1 MGDGRLIGLTL
12 GAALV
17 FFLVFGSL
25 HDISQADETDY
36 TLEYLVLVFSVP
48 AFGWI
53 YWKAFQILMPKGK
66 AVWLAATG
74 AVILLCDL
82 SAVATLRHPKYA
94 NDPTVASSFLAAT
107 LPVLGLVCYRLI
119 RVRYGR

>member
-12 GAALV
+12 SAALV

-25 HDISQADETDY
+25 HDISHAEETDY

-53 YWKAFQILMPKGK
+53 YWKAFQILTPRGK
-66 AVWLAATG
+66 MAWLGVTG

-82 SAVATLRHPKYA
+82 SAVGTLRHPKYA
-94 NDPTVASSFLAAT
+94 NDSIVASTFLAAT

-119 RVRYGR
+119 RLRYGR

>member
-17 FFLVFGSL
+17 FFLVFGSV
-25 HDISQADETDY
+25 HDISHADETDY

-53 YWKAFQILMPKGK
+53 YWKAFRVLTPRGK
-66 AVWLAATG
+66 TVWLAVTG

-82 SAVATLRHPKYA
+82 SAVAVLHHPKYA
-94 NDPTVASSFLAAT
+94 NDPMVASSFLAAT

-119 RVRYGR
+119 RVRHGR